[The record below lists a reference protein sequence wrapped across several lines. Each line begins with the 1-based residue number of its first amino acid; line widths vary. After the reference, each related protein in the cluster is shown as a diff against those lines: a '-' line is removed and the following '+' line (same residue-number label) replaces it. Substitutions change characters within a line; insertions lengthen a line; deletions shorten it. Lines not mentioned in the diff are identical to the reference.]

1 MARYNKY
8 AVQINGVLLGGIT
21 EQDLLTGNEWTRDVA
36 SGELFPTQLAL
47 TAQKPKASFTTLAVR
62 QALALLNATALHL
75 PCAGPFRMYARK
87 HEEGGGRADGAAHRS
102 FTMNKVLIA
111 PTTLSAEHQQNATLA
126 LEVTVGYDGTN
137 APVIPADNQALPAGT
152 LDPERY
158 TLGPIIVGGVTL
170 TKKASVSLDFGLSVV
185 ADAADSDLWP
195 TELSLEQGQPMLTV
209 RGFNP
214 TWFATSG
221 AIPLTGAAAGHANT
235 KIYLRKRSGSGFVP
249 DGTAEH
255 VLLTVAGVIA
265 PEDIYRA
272 GERGET
278 TLTLPL
284 VHDGT
289 NPPVVINTGVAIV
302 V

>member
-1 MARYNKY
+1 MARHNKY
-8 AVQINGVLLGGIT
+8 AVQIDGVLLGGIT
-21 EQDLLTGNEWTRDVA
+21 EQDLMAGSEFTREVT
-36 SGELFPTQLAL
+36 SGDIFPRQLAL
-47 TAQKPKASFTTLAVR
+47 TAQNPKGSFTTLAVR
-62 QALALLNATALHL
+62 QALAALDADTLHL
-75 PCAGPFRMYARK
+75 PCATALRMYARK
-87 HEEGGGRADGAAHRS
+87 HEEGGGRAAGANHRS
-102 FTMNKVLIA
+102 YTLAKVLIV

-126 LEVTVGYDGTN
+126 LDVTVGYDGVN
-137 APVIPADNQALPAGT
+137 APVVPADSVSLPGSLT
-152 LDPERY
+152 DPERY

-170 TKKASVSLDFGLSVV
+170 TKKASVSLDFGLTVA

-195 TELSLEQGQPMLTV
+195 TELSLEQGQPTV
-209 RGFNP
+209 TLRGFNP
-214 TWFATSG
+214 LWFATSG

-255 VLLTVAGVIA
+255 VLLTVAGVVT
-265 PEDIYRA
+265 PEDLYRA

-289 NPPVVINTGVAIV
+289 NPPIVINAGVAIV